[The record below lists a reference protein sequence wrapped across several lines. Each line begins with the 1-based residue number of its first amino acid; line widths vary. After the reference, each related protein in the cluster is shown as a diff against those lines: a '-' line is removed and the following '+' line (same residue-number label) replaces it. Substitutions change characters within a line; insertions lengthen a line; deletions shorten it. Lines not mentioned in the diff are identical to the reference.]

1 MGWEPAERRDL
12 LLDCGD
18 SGDELGLAI
27 SPKSKYESISVVVP
41 FHSPLRSRTRVKR
54 EAYNLEE
61 GNDKCK
67 FWMVVERMIFK
78 TEAYVSTRDPGGKGR
93 EVLRAAATEAK
104 DMDDDKV
111 ANLEAIYWNASALN
125 SALAS
130 CLITTTTGEVGIRV
144 FERCKNSQE
153 LASVRGRI

>member
-1 MGWEPAERRDL
+1 MVGWEPAERRDL

-27 SPKSKYESISVVVP
+27 SFKSKYESISVVVP

-67 FWMVVERMIFK
+67 FWMVVERMANEIGMDH
-78 TEAYVSTRDPGGKGR
+78 TLVSDGGQSSQDQETQPPARWKWKEVSNVVRDLWSLVKDKRSTWRKRCKESLKR
-93 EVLRAAATEAK
+93 EQAVL
-104 DMDDDKV
+104 
-111 ANLEAIYWNASALN
+111 
-125 SALAS
+125 ALAEEPKDRGS
-130 CLITTTTGEVGIRV
+130 VDENAEV
-144 FERCKNSQE
+144 
-153 LASVRGRI
+153 